1 MSASKQHPPLHFSIA
16 VADQAMQITT
26 LVNTAFRSEP
36 TGQTWV
42 YDDQSK
48 RIDILPSGVAAT
60 LITSTDSLML
70 IGTFP
75 GNTTPITTC
84 FLRKP
89 STPPQAHMSESAA
102 WFGLLAVQP
111 EYHGRSYG
119 IATLREAE
127 RYVRD
132 EWGIGRL
139 EMDYNWL
146 NDIIDVA
153 TSQQARLETFRMATA
168 EEKFLQMGWR
178 W

>member
-16 VADQAMQITT
+16 VADQATQITT

-36 TGQTWV
+36 TGQTWL

-48 RIDILPSGVAAT
+48 RIDILPPGVAAT

-70 IGTFP
+70 VGTLP

-146 NDIIDVA
+146 NGIIDVA

-178 W
+178 